1 MPDLT
6 ITISVSDEDAAR
18 MLSAFRR
25 RFRSTD
31 LTEEAMLQGLKL
43 NAIQQIN
50 AVVMAEEKAV
60 IEEQKEA
67 VMPLN
72 LS

>member
-25 RFRSTD
+25 RFRSID

-67 VMPLN
+67 VVPLN